1 MSPAVPVPSSPANAH
16 APVNSPKL
24 QPLAPTGVSRLHR
37 FSPLLVSASALLF
50 ASCAAL
56 PGATSE
62 HTLAATD
69 STDAAAWRLAPLAA
83 GQDVVTQDNATQLP
97 AEIGAEVSGDV
108 PPELVG
114 RDDVV
119 VVVTQEE
126 IPMQRPARA
135 PLTRDLIRGRHP
147 QTRAEGEAKVATG
160 FLRTDNPETGTENDL
175 HLALEYG
182 VTDRFSLGFEVG
194 PHPVTRSLLLTAGD
208 NLEHFTATGMYAIS
222 SNQKSPLTARLDV
235 ILTERQD
242 GTTTDSKVEWR
253 PSVVGGH
260 QINDK
265 SEVYGGIGGAFTDE
279 SGKTERLT
287 YSTAYAHR
295 LSRVVVGLVEV
306 DGAIG
311 RQSFHEMYVTPGI
324 VFNARK
330 RVQVRAGVPIGLTR
344 DSAEYQ
350 LFLGLSVVF

>member
-1 MSPAVPVPSSPANAH
+1 MTSAVPVHSSPANAH
-16 APVNSPKL
+16 APVKSPKL
-24 QPLAPTGVSRLHR
+24 QPTAPTGVSRR

-69 STDAAAWRLAPLAA
+69 STNAATWRLAPRTA
-83 GQDVVTQDNATQLP
+83 GQDAVVQGDATQLP

-119 VVVTQEE
+119 VVVTLEE
-126 IPMQRPARA
+126 APVQRPARA
-135 PLTRDLIRGRHP
+135 LLTRDLIRGRHP

-194 PHPVTRSLLLTAGD
+194 PHPVTRSFLLTAGD

-222 SNQKSPLTARLDV
+222 TNQKSPLTARLDV
-235 ILTERQD
+235 ILTERED
-242 GTTTDSKVEWR
+242 GTTTNSKVEWR

-260 QINDK
+260 QLNDK
-265 SEVYGGIGGAFTDE
+265 SEVYGGIGGAFADE

-311 RQSFHEMYVTPGI
+311 RQSFHEMYITPGI